1 MDIEELK
8 KLAGIDEKDIERRK
22 NYFLISGRDEELLR
36 RLGEVLDKHAD
47 EVIDAFYEHLL
58 GFEETRKFFPD
69 AATVKRV
76 KVLQKNYFKRLTKGE
91 YDLKYFE
98 GRMRIGVIHDRLT
111 LLPKWYIGAFNKY
124 LQIVMPLVF
133 KELGY
138 KEETVEMLESF
149 VKIIFYD
156 MSIAI
161 IAYISAREA
170 KLRESEEKFR
180 SLFEQSNDVIFI
192 HELDGRLI
200 DVNERVVELL
210 GYRKEEILK
219 IPVPKLFLA
228 DEYPKFLKAFDEI
241 NKRGFVHFESALLR
255 KNGER
260 VFVDVNSRIVEFGGQ
275 RVVQMIIR
283 DITER
288 KKAEEDLR
296 ERLKELETFHR
307 VAVGRELKMVE
318 LKEQIERLEAKI
330 KELESSRAALPYR

>member
-22 NYFLISGRDEELLR
+22 SYFLISGRDEELLR

-47 EVIDAFYEHLL
+47 EVIDAFYEHIL

-69 AATVKRV
+69 AAAIERV
-76 KVLQKNYFKRLTKGE
+76 KVRQKEYFKRLTKGDYNLE
-91 YDLKYFE
+91 YFE
-98 GRMRIGVIHDRLT
+98 GRMHIGVVHDRLK
-111 LLPKWYIGAFNKY
+111 LLPKWYLGAYSKY

-138 KEETVEMLESF
+138 SKETVEMLESF

-161 IAYISAREA
+161 TAYIFSREA
-170 KLRESEEKFR
+170 KLKESEEKFR

-200 DVNERVVELL
+200 DLNERTADLL
-210 GYRKEEILK
+210 GYGKEEILN
-219 IPVPKLFLA
+219 IPVPKLFSA
-228 DEYPKFLKAFDEI
+228 DEYPKLLKAFDEI

-255 KNGER
+255 KKRGTCFRRCEFEDRR
-260 VFVDVNSRIVEFGGQ
+260 VR
-275 RVVQMIIR
+275 R
-283 DITER
+283 
-288 KKAEEDLR
+288 AEGDSDD
-296 ERLKELETFHR
+296 H
-307 VAVGRELKMVE
+307 
-318 LKEQIERLEAKI
+318 
-330 KELESSRAALPYR
+330 